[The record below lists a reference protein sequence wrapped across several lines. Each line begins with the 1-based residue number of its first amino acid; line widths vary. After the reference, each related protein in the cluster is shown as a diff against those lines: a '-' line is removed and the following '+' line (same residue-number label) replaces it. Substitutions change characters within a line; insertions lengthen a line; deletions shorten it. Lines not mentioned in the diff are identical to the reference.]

1 MEYIGGRIGCEGPR
15 PPRESCERRPSTPND
30 RPSFLQ
36 RSSATR
42 PLTQVSLELS
52 DVFAPAHLPFL
63 NCSRSLRAQS
73 VRPTRASQNN
83 AAGRGTKE
91 GPCAF
96 GPRRRHGVDNPP
108 SDRLIRPLRTPPA
121 PGTPSCPCPIHTTRA
136 VSPPLFIPAPSQTPS
151 LPSCCQTTLTCA
163 WPCNSPCHCLSPLP
177 PIAPDAHTALPA
189 GSYASCSFPA
199 FPSSPRP
206 SHGES
211 LLVSSPA
218 QCNHFRLLLALPAP
232 ARARTGSHK
241 VRCGACTRTCV

>member
-1 MEYIGGRIGCEGPR
+1 MASGGRERRRRGVRRVEDLSRVSVDVCGLAQTRRKKRAGERALEYIGGRIGCEGPR

-42 PLTQVSLELS
+42 PLSLKPLPS
-52 DVFAPAHLPFL
+52 SSATADVFAPAHLPFL
-63 NCSRSLRAQS
+63 HCTRSLRAQS
-73 VRPTRASQNN
+73 GRPTRASQNN

-136 VSPPLFIPAPSQTPS
+136 VSPPLFIPAPSQTPQI
-151 LPSCCQTTLTCA
+151 C
-163 WPCNSPCHCLSPLP
+163 PLV
-177 PIAPDAHTALPA
+177 AK
-189 GSYASCSFPA
+189 
-199 FPSSPRP
+199 RP
-206 SHGES
+206 
-211 LLVSSPA
+211 
-218 QCNHFRLLLALPAP
+218 
-232 ARARTGSHK
+232 
-241 VRCGACTRTCV
+241 